1 MKNKYNIGDK
11 VVKGKKVLI
20 VKEIFFTKRLNEYY
34 YTFEKYPYFEYEHSL
49 KPYKEKENKK

>member
-20 VKEIFFTKRLNEYY
+20 VKEIFFTKRLNE
-34 YTFEKYPYFEYEHSL
+34 
-49 KPYKEKENKK
+49 